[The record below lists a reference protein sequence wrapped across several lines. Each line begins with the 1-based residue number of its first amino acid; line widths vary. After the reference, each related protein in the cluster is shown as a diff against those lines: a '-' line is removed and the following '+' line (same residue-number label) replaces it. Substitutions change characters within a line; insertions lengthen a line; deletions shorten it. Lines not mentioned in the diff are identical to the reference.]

1 MRFSRPPRD
10 RLTDKLSRLGRSMRN
25 FYRFPP
31 VNIATV
37 VGVAVVTV
45 LLIAL
50 DPVTFPIAK
59 WISDT
64 DIAIARFVT
73 ANPEI
78 ENGLLR
84 RASQWVTVAFT
95 LPPILLMAFAAWSA
109 GRMADR
115 PNWSRFGGVLLRA
128 GLAQIVVTELVK
140 RTFGRVRPS
149 EALELGAGVWQD
161 LWLPT
166 SSHQSFPSGHA
177 AFALVFVLLTIAYF
191 PRARRVWICTGA
203 AIILARWFLLRHYA
217 SDLWLGA
224 WLGAFVGATFA
235 RSYPPLPDELLRR
248 LRRRREDR
256 VRGARRP
263 MCYDTDAGCAGQSVL
278 ER

>member
-1 MRFSRPPRD
+1 M
-10 RLTDKLSRLGRSMRN
+10 
-25 FYRFPP
+25 
-31 VNIATV
+31 
-37 VGVAVVTV
+37 
-45 LLIAL
+45 
-50 DPVTFPIAK
+50 
-59 WISDT
+59 
-64 DIAIARFVT
+64 
-73 ANPEI
+73 
-78 ENGLLR
+78 
-84 RASQWVTVAFT
+84 TVAFT

-191 PRARRVWICTGA
+191 PRARRVWICSA

-217 SDLWLGA
+217 SDLAQA
-224 WLGAFVGATFA
+224 WLGASSGDSRVATPF
-235 RSYPPLPDELLRR
+235 
-248 LRRRREDR
+248 
-256 VRGARRP
+256 P
-263 MCYDTDAGCAGQSVL
+263 MSCCGG
-278 ER
+278 